1 MPAVQRTGTGQSAR
15 ASRAVGMS
23 PGSSLAP
30 IRMTRAEARKR
41 RRDVLFTLAA
51 AATLTFP
58 LAVIMGGPVWGLQL
72 VCDLMLAAYIVMLV
86 QAQQRAAEQDAK
98 VRYLPGRQRAPEP
111 ALLLR
116 RSGS

>member
-1 MPAVQRTGTGQSAR
+1 MA
-15 ASRAVGMS
+15 

-41 RRDVLFTLAA
+41 RRDVLFTLAG

-72 VCDLMLAAYIVMLV
+72 VCDLMLGAYVVMLV
-86 QAQQRAAEQDAK
+86 QAQQRAAERDDK
-98 VRYLPGRQRAPEP
+98 VHYLPGRPARAPEP